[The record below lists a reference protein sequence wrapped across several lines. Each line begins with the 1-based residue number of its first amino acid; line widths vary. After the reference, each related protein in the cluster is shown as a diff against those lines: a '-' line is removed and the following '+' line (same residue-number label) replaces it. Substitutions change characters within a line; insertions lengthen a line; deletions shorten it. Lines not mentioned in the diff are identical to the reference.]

1 MQGWLDGCPQRADE
15 HSIASGCKFHEGY
28 IDILPPSEPFDAA
41 TSNPRFSVHR
51 RPRRSL
57 RLLPSDYSVP
67 PPGRKSCEFW
77 RPASALLMKASLTCV
92 RKMGNAEVPAERIE
106 HMRVTYARD
115 VAVLPTDAVGAI
127 VSSGGF
133 ESPIQFFQAG
143 LIHAWYAKR
152 TSKVADK

>member
-1 MQGWLDGCPQRADE
+1 
-15 HSIASGCKFHEGY
+15 
-28 IDILPPSEPFDAA
+28 
-41 TSNPRFSVHR
+41 
-51 RPRRSL
+51 
-57 RLLPSDYSVP
+57 
-67 PPGRKSCEFW
+67 
-77 RPASALLMKASLTCV
+77 
-92 RKMGNAEVPAERIE
+92 MGNAEVPAERIE